1 MKYSEIHR
9 KLRDAGCYIERNG
22 SRHPVWKSPIT
33 GLLFETSYH
42 DSEEARKGTLHRI
55 RRMSG
60 VKL

>member
-9 KLRDAGCYIERNG
+9 KLRMAGCYIFRNG
-22 SRHPVWKSPIT
+22 ANHPVWKSPIT

-42 DSEEARKGTLHRI
+42 DSQEAASGTKKRI
-55 RRMSG
+55 EKRSG